1 MSVSFGSAKPCL
13 APSEKRHSLIREA
26 RCETEYENPPLGRA
40 APSRPPDRRPCATA
54 DNTSCV
60 SVEIG
65 EKLLIFDA
73 GSGIRPLGNTL
84 VNYPGEI
91 LIFLTHLHWDHIQ
104 GLLFFTPL
112 YLPGRLLNLQT
123 PERKMKSLEKIAGV
137 DGLHFPLKPYQI
149 GSVIAI
155 NRRDPVRELRA
166 QGIRFRRKT
175 VNHPGIC
182 DGFRLEY
189 DGCVLV
195 YIPDNE
201 IDPPYPKK
209 IDSGLA
215 CGVLSGCGRADP
227 RCAVLCPAICPSNA
241 AGDIAWSAK
250 RAQLAQAAGV
260 KQLVLFHHDPT
271 RSDDVL
277 DVIQQNSR
285 QWFAAANSPVEVAV
299 AAEGMEFVLEGNGAP
314 QYSPEREFGECG
326 QVSECGGEPIGLP
339 DSF

>member
-1 MSVSFGSAKPCL
+1 MNSSMKVRLWGVRGSIPT
-13 APSEKRHSLIREA
+13 PGP
-26 RCETEYENPPLGRA
+26 ETVRYGG
-40 APSRPPDRRPCATA
+40 
-54 DNTSCV
+54 NTSCV

-149 GSVIAI
+149 GSIIAI

-166 QGIRFRRKT
+166 QGIRFRRKP

-189 DGCVLV
+189 DGRVLV

-209 IDSGLA
+209 IEWESLVEFCQGADVLIHDAQYLPSDMPFKRGWGHSQVSQTCELA
-215 CGVLSGCGRADP
+215 H
-227 RCAVLCPAICPSNA
+227 
-241 AGDIAWSAK
+241 
-250 RAQLAQAAGV
+250 AAGV

-271 RSDDVL
+271 RSDDAL
-277 DVIQQNSR
+277 DAIQKNAR
-285 QWFAAANSPVEVAV
+285 QWFADVKSPVKCAA
-299 AAEGMEFVLEGNGAP
+299 AAEGMEFVLEGNTNRH
-314 QYSPEREFGECG
+314 SVLERERPLAN
-326 QVSECGGEPIGLP
+326 VSG
-339 DSF
+339 